1 MNHMTKI
8 ATTAESKV
16 DEVTLTDSESQAV
29 NFDSMQMLTVG
40 GLPDFK
46 PGMNLANCLIDALKL
61 QGETLQQG
69 DILVVAHKVVSKC
82 EGAVVNIENVT
93 ASDEA
98 ITLAKTVNKDPR
110 KVQVVLDQSEKIV
123 RSVKR
128 PEQEE
133 GVLIAQHK
141 LGFICA
147 NAAVDE
153 SNADQPGQLIT
164 LPDDPDKSANQLC
177 TELEE
182 HFSCQLGVVI
192 SDTFGR
198 PWRLGQTNV
207 AIGLARV
214 PAIQQMLGEDDAWG
228 RELKVTAPAFADEL
242 AAASGLLMSKSGKFP
257 VIIFRGLAWAVSSSK
272 ASDILRPIRED
283 LFR

>member
-1 MNHMTKI
+1 MNNL
-8 ATTAESKV
+8 AVAEP
-16 DEVTLTDSESQAV
+16 V
-29 NFDSMQMLTVG
+29 NEPEFDSMQMFTVG

-46 PGMNLANCLIDALKL
+46 PGMNLAQHLIKALEE
-61 QGETLQQG
+61 QGESLQQG

-82 EGAVVNIENVT
+82 EGAVVDVNDVT
-93 ASDEA
+93 ASEEA
-98 ITLAKTVNKDPR
+98 ISLAKTVNKDPR
-110 KVQVVLDQSEKIV
+110 KVQVIMDQSSRIV
-123 RSVKR
+123 RSMKR

-133 GVLIAQHK
+133 GILIAEHK

-153 SNADQPGQLIT
+153 SNTDRPGQLIT
-164 LPDDPDKSANQLC
+164 LPKDPDSSAVTLCKQLE
-177 TELEE
+177 T
-182 HFSCQLGVVI
+182 HFSCRLGVVV

-214 PAIQQMLGEDDAWG
+214 PAIQQMYGEGDAWG

-242 AAASGLLMSKSGKFP
+242 AAASGLLMGKSGKCP
-257 VIIFRGLAWAVSSSK
+257 AIIFRGLNWQASTSSAK
-272 ASDILRPIRED
+272 QILRPIRED